1 MRDIPVSNGIRAQRE
16 RLGISQAALAKR
28 VGVSRQALHS
38 VETSRSVPSVRV
50 SLELARA
57 LESPVE
63 RLFWL
68 HGAAERL
75 HVRAAGSS
83 PPGTAPQ
90 RVLLGE
96 VERRIVAH
104 LLDPADATP
113 ADGLGVGQADGTIDV
128 ELFPGARW
136 RERLLLAGCDPAL
149 GLLSQRVGAGAHWLD
164 VPSDEAL
171 EMLARRQVHVAGLHL
186 AGDETGS
193 GNVRA
198 VRRRCPGR
206 KLILVHF
213 ATWELGFAVKAGN
226 PLQFRDVRSLALPR
240 VRLINRA
247 PTAAARHLL
256 DLLLRSARISRT
268 RVAGYDSEAPGHETV
283 ALTIAVGG
291 ADVGITTRAASVAHG
306 LTFLPLSLERFDLA
320 LAASAAHDGPGQR
333 LLDVLASSSLR
344 RELGALP
351 GYDARRTGEVVA
363 EVG

>member
-1 MRDIPVSNGIRAQRE
+1 MRDVLVSNGVRAQRE
-16 RLGISQAALAKR
+16 RLGLSQAALAKR
-28 VGVSRQALHS
+28 VGLSRQALHS
-38 VETSRSVPSVRV
+38 VESSRSVPSVRV

-68 HGAAERL
+68 PGSGERL
-75 HVRAAGSS
+75 HVRAAGAGQPGE
-83 PPGTAPQ
+83 PPR
-90 RVLLGE
+90 RVLLAE
-96 VERRIVAH
+96 VERRVVAH
-104 LLDPADATP
+104 VLDPADATP
-113 ADGLGVGQADGTIDV
+113 ADGLGTGQGDGAMDV
-128 ELFPGARW
+128 ELFPGVRW

-149 GLLSQRVGAGAHWLD
+149 GLLAQRVGAGAHWLD
-164 VPSDEAL
+164 VPSDEAV
-171 EMLARRQVHVAGLHL
+171 EMLGRRQVHVAGLHL

-206 KLILVHF
+206 KLLLVHF
-213 ATWELGFAVKAGN
+213 AAWELGFAVKAGN
-226 PLQFRDVRSLALPR
+226 PLQFRDVRSLLLPR
-240 VRLINRA
+240 LRLINRA

-256 DLLLRSARISRT
+256 DRLLRSARISRT
-268 RVAGYDSEAPGHETV
+268 RIQGYDSAAPGHETV

-291 ADVGITTRAASVAHG
+291 ADVGITTRAAAVAHG
-306 LTFLPLSLERFDLA
+306 LVFLPLSMERFDLA
-320 LAASAAHDGPGQR
+320 LAAGAVKEGPAQR
-333 LLDVLASSSLR
+333 LLDVLGSSSLR